1 MKYIRKINAVS
12 HWDVDKMDLYD
23 KSFSTGDI
31 LFNELRTEKNRL
43 SVWKYSDSS
52 EIEGLLVAI
61 ALNRDN
67 IQKLFYVIM
76 DDDRLKELQVPTD
89 ENEVGIADGLKS
101 EEILKKHVNLDRIDF
116 WRLGYVAEYLCNLT
130 KADDSHGD
138 ISEKELF
145 NLIKKY
151 IDNGLI
157 TFEDMKP
164 KMQESYKVHEQ
175 KYAKKKK

>member
-23 KSFSTGDI
+23 KCFSTGDI
-31 LFNELRTEKNRL
+31 LFNELKTEKNRL
-43 SVWKYSDSS
+43 SVWKFSDSS

-76 DDDRLKELQVPTD
+76 DDDDLKELQVPTD

-101 EEILKKHVNLDRIDF
+101 NEILKKHVNLDKIDF
-116 WRLGYVAEYLCNLT
+116 WRLGYVAEYLCRLT
-130 KADDSHGD
+130 QNDVSHGD
-138 ISEKELF
+138 ITERNLF

-151 IDNGLI
+151 IDKGLI
-157 TFEDMKP
+157 TFDEMKP
-164 KMQESYKVHEQ
+164 KMQKSYKEHEL
-175 KYAKKKK
+175 KYAKMK